1 LLFIAMII
9 SQVNLFPI
17 TFKLKNSFTIA
28 YDSYDTAL
36 NLIVRLET
44 KSGMVGWGNAAP
56 DPHVTGETVEMAK
69 EVLSAEIIPA
79 VVGRDARALAEIYD
93 INQQNAPQAPA
104 ARAAID
110 MALYD
115 LLGQRAGLPLY
126 QLLGFARPQILTSMT
141 LGIASIEESVQQ
153 AQEFVKAGFRALK
166 IKTGLD
172 WEEDVERVKAI
183 RAAAGSE
190 IALRVDANQGYNVQQ
205 ALDFIRSVESCRIE
219 FLEQPTPAKN
229 LNDLKLV
236 RASSKIPI
244 MADESALFPED
255 VFNLAAHGFADMVN
269 LKLMK
274 TGGITGAMQA
284 TAVAAA
290 GKLPVMLGCN
300 DESRISI
307 AAAVHVACALP
318 GVQYADLDGAFDIV
332 DDVASGGFTVQDGFL
347 VPSEMPGLGMK
358 VKI

>member
-1 LLFIAMII
+1 MII
-9 SQVNLFPI
+9 TQANLFPI
-17 TFKLKNSFTIA
+17 TFKMGNPYTIA
-28 YDSYDTAL
+28 YDCINTAQ
-36 NLIVRLET
+36 NLIIRLET
-44 KSGMVGWGNAAP
+44 KSGLVGWGNAAP
-56 DPHVTGETVEMAK
+56 DPHVTGEFIETTS
-69 EVLSAEIIPA
+69 EVLSTVLTPA
-79 VVGRDARALAEIYD
+79 LIGRDARSLAEIYE
-93 INQQNAPQAPA
+93 ISQQKAIHASA

-126 QLLGFARPQILTSMT
+126 QLLGFARPQILTSIT
-141 LGIASIEESVQQ
+141 LGIASIAESVRQ

-172 WEEDVERVKAI
+172 WKEDVERVKAI
-183 RAAAGSE
+183 RAAIGSA

-205 ALDFIRSVESCRIE
+205 ALDFIRSVEPCRIE

-236 RASSKIPI
+236 HASSRIPI
-244 MADESALFPED
+244 MADESALSTQE
-255 VFNLAAHGFADMVN
+255 VFNLAAHGLADMVN

-274 TGGITGAMQA
+274 TGGMTGTMQA

-307 AAAVHVACALP
+307 AAAVHLACALA
-318 GVQYADLDGAFDIV
+318 GVQYADLDGAFDIL

-347 VPSEMPGLGMK
+347 VPGEMPGLGVK
-358 VKI
+358 VQI